1 MTVSPPHPSLK
12 KVFKE
17 CLSWWDLLVLKGG
30 RLDRELAK
38 LREYLTRPG
47 PLTRAAIGACHNLG
61 HTYGSRA
68 CIAFGI
74 TANTA
79 SDGLDLPPLPEALR
93 WAVAFRSIAFRL
105 ESSVPAKSE
114 TNLPLPFWSSMKA
127 AGPAMLSLWEET
139 QHCAHW
145 LIDVAHRDQ
154 EVKADV
160 VRKDGWG
167 KGTNDAFLI
176 FLFSQAFD
184 LPTHYRPVNPLLPA
198 YQQLLDCWRT
208 SDKTAFQQA
217 MQAAA
222 EFHISRSKPGTD
234 KNKYEFEE
242 DIDRVFPAE
251 LLVVQALRRRD
262 GLPEFETG
270 HALIDTPWAVIRDLP
285 QAAPHPLAVATEA
298 RLRHDYPQF
307 R

>member
-1 MTVSPPHPSLK
+1 MNVSTSHPSLK

-17 CLSWWDLLVLKGG
+17 SLSWWDRLVLKGD
-30 RLDRELAK
+30 RLDREVAK

-47 PLTRAAIGACHNLG
+47 PLTRASIGACHDLG
-61 HTYGSRA
+61 QTYGTRA

-79 SDGLDLPPLPEALR
+79 FDGLDLRPLPEALR
-93 WAVAFRSIAFRL
+93 WAVAFRSISFRL
-105 ESSVPAKSE
+105 EAAVPAKSE
-114 TNLPLPFWSSMKA
+114 TWLPTSLWSSMKA
-127 AGPAMLSLWEET
+127 AGPAMLSLWDEARS
-139 QHCAHW
+139 CAHW

-154 EVKADV
+154 EVKADEW
-160 VRKDGWG
+160 RKDSWG

-176 FLFSQAFD
+176 FLFTQAFG
-184 LPTHYRPVNPLLPA
+184 LSTHYRSVNPLIPA
-198 YQQLLDCWRT
+198 YQALLDCWRT
-208 SDKTAFQQA
+208 SDRAKFQQA

-222 EFHISRSKPGTD
+222 EFHISRSKHGTD
-234 KNKYEFEE
+234 KNKYEFES
-242 DIDRVFPAE
+242 DFDRVFPAE
-251 LLVVQALRRRD
+251 LLAVQALRRRD

-270 HALIDTPWAVIRDLP
+270 HALVDTPWAVIRDLP
-285 QAAPHPLAVATEA
+285 EAEPHPLAVAVEA